1 VEATPN
7 RSQLVGSVAVVQ
19 RWTILKVKGI
29 AERREHPMAQATFGI
44 FDWIDRGN
52 TPLQQLYEERLQ
64 LLEAAGSWVNSSALE
79 EPLKK
84 SSEFVWSSSVT

>member
-7 RSQLVGSVAVVQ
+7 RLQLVGNVAVVQ

-29 AERREHPMAQATFGI
+29 AERREHPMAQAAFGI

-52 TPLQQLYEERLQ
+52 TPLQQLCEERLQ
-64 LLEAAGSWVNSSALE
+64 LLGAA
-79 EPLKK
+79 K
-84 SSEFVWSSSVT
+84 SIGYNQLIFHFKPKEHPRQ